1 MDDTTAPCA
10 ERADRLAI
18 IPPMERALTRAQ
30 VMVRIARLMTMGAG
44 SQYAPGGRGPL
55 QGFDGF
61 GFVRYCA
68 TFASLW
74 NPGLGFAPPGN
85 AVDRPLAD
93 LRDYMGWPE
102 HEPSCEAICAA
113 IESWGMERIE
123 RGHPLKTLPGDII
136 ITQGHGPDCCIV
148 TDAPTQDRG
157 ELVAM
162 VWAPKGPE
170 IRANTA
176 FGRVPYRAYR
186 WPSAAAAE
194 A

>member
-10 ERADRLAI
+10 EKASLKDQLKADY
-18 IPPMERALTRAQ
+18 TRAQ
-30 VMVRIARLMTMGAG
+30 VMALVAKFIAEGCKAD
-44 SQYAPGGRGPL
+44 YCPGGRAWPD
-55 QGFDGF
+55 GFDGF
-61 GFVRYCA
+61 GFVRWCA
-68 TFASLW
+68 SFAVSW
-74 NPGLGFAPPGN
+74 WPGVGYRSDP
-85 AVDRPLAD
+85 AVLEQFAD
-93 LRDYMGWPE
+93 LRDYMGWPD
-102 HEPSCEAICAA
+102 HDPSCEAICAA

-148 TDAPTQDRG
+148 TDAGNQDRG

-170 IRANTA
+170 IRSNTVY
-176 FGRVPYRAYR
+176 GRVPYRAYR
-186 WPSAAAAE
+186 WPSAASAE

>member
-10 ERADRLAI
+10 EKADCLAG
-18 IPPMERALTRAQ
+18 IPPMERAFSRAQ
-30 VMVRIARLMTMGAG
+30 VMARIAQVMAMG

-68 TFASLW
+68 SVASFW
-74 NPGLGFAPPGN
+74 NPGLGFEPPGN
-85 AVDRPLAD
+85 AVNRPLND

-102 HEPSCEAICAA
+102 HEPSCEAVCAA
-113 IESWGMERIE
+113 VESWGMERIE
-123 RGHPLKTLPGDII
+123 RGHPLKTQPGDII

-148 TDAPTQDRG
+148 TDSGNHDRG

-162 VWAPKGPE
+162 VWAPKGAE
-170 IRANTA
+170 IRPNTA
-176 FGRVPYRAYR
+176 FGRVAVRAYR
-186 WPSAAAAE
+186 WPSAAATARG
-194 A
+194 